1 MSAPVRLA
9 YLVTHPIQ
17 YQAPLL
23 RLIANQPD
31 IDLHVMFGSDF
42 SARRFT
48 DPDFGRAIAWDVP
61 LLEGYSHEVLPAF
74 DRPLAD
80 TELPSFWRPFSRG
93 IGRRLSAGRFDALWV
108 HGYNRACHWAA
119 MLAAKRRGLAVLVR
133 DEATQ
138 VSAQRSML
146 KRTAKH
152 AFFRVLDRMV
162 DGYLAIGS
170 LNRDYYLG
178 HGVAPA
184 KLFSMPYAVDNGF
197 FQAATARAA
206 SERALV
212 RARLG
217 LASDRPVILFAAK
230 LIARKRPLDLLEAFA
245 RIRHEPDARQPYL
258 LFAGD
263 GELRGA
269 LEGAIARDGLASGP
283 DGRPDGSAQLLGFQ
297 SQAQLAA
304 LYDLADVLVLPS
316 ERESWGLV
324 VNEAMNAGCAIVV
337 NDRIGA
343 GADLVHGGDNG
354 FIYPCGDVAALAVS
368 LRSVL
373 RDPTR
378 CRAMGER
385 SRAIIARWSFAEDL
399 AGLRAA
405 LAASVRA
412 RAAAEA
418 LA

>member
-42 SARRFT
+42 SVRQFV
-48 DPDFGRAIAWDVP
+48 DPGFGRAISWDVK
-61 LLEGYSHEVLPAF
+61 LLEGYSSEVLPSF
-74 DRPLAD
+74 GRKLAD
-80 TELPSFWRPFSRG
+80 DVLPDFWRPLSHG
-93 IGRRLSAGRFDALWV
+93 IARRLKAGRFDALWV
-108 HGYNRACHWAA
+108 HGYNRASHWAA
-119 MLAAKRRGLAVLVR
+119 MLAAKRLGLAVLVR

-138 VSAQRSML
+138 VSAPRSL
-146 KRTAKH
+146 AKRAVKQ
-152 AFFRVLDRMV
+152 AFFRVLDRLV

-170 LNRDYYLG
+170 LNRDYYLA
-178 HGVAPA
+178 HGVASS
-184 KLFSMPYAVDNGF
+184 KLFSMPYAVDNAF
-197 FQAATARAA
+197 FQAGVARAA
-206 SERALV
+206 AERAIL

-217 LASDRPVILFAAK
+217 LAPDRPIILFAAK
-230 LIARKRPLDLLEAFA
+230 LIARKRPLDALEAFA
-245 RIRHEPDARQPYL
+245 QLAGDATARAPYL

-263 GELRGA
+263 GELRPA
-269 LEGAIARDGLASGP
+269 LEAAIARSGLA
-283 DGRPDGSAQLLGFQ
+283 DAHLLGFQ

-304 LYDLADVLVLPS
+304 LYDLADLLVLPS

-337 NDRIGA
+337 NDRVGA
-343 GADLVHGGDNG
+343 GADLVRGGDNG
-354 FIYPCGDVAALAVS
+354 FVYPCGDVGALAVS

-373 RDPTR
+373 RDPAR
-378 CRAMGER
+378 CRTMGQR
-385 SRAIIARWSFAEDL
+385 SRALIDRWSFAEDL

-405 LAASVRA
+405 LAACVSA
-412 RAAAEA
+412 RTTAEV

>member
-1 MSAPVRLA
+1 MRAIRLA

-23 RLIANQPD
+23 RLVASQPD
-31 IDLHVMFGSDF
+31 IDLHVMFASDF
-42 SARRFT
+42 SVRPFA

-61 LLEGYSHEVLPAF
+61 LLDGYSSEVLP
-74 DRPLAD
+74 RLGRKLAD
-80 TELPSFWRPFSRG
+80 GELPSFWRPLSRG
-93 IGRRLSAGRFDALWV
+93 IARRLVAGRFDALWV
-108 HGYNRACHWAA
+108 HGYNRASHWAA
-119 MLAAKRRGLAVLVR
+119 MLAAKRHGLAVLVR

-138 VSAQRSML
+138 VSAPRSAL
-146 KRTAKH
+146 KRLAKQLY
-152 AFFRVLDRMV
+152 FRALDRLV

-170 LNRDYYLG
+170 LNRDYYLA
-178 HGVAPA
+178 HGVAPH
-184 KLFSMPYAVDNGF
+184 KLFAMPYAVDNQF
-197 FQAATARAA
+197 FQAGFARAA
-206 SERALV
+206 TERAVL

-217 LASDRPVILFAAK
+217 IPPDRPVILFAAK
-230 LIARKRPLDLLEAFA
+230 LIARKRPFDLLEAYAKIAADPAA
-245 RIRHEPDARQPYL
+245 RAPVL

-263 GELRGA
+263 GPLRPA
-269 LEGAIARDGLASGP
+269 LEAAIVHRGLGDAR
-283 DGRPDGSAQLLGFQ
+283 LLGFQ

-304 LYDLADVLVLPS
+304 LYDVADLLVLPS

-343 GADLVHGGDNG
+343 GADLVRGGDNG
-354 FIYPCGDVAALAVS
+354 FVYPCGDVEALAVS

-373 RDPTR
+373 RDPER
-378 CRAMGER
+378 CRAMGRR
-385 SRAIIARWSFAEDL
+385 SRALIDQWSFAEDL

-405 LAASVRA
+405 LTACLATHA
-412 RAAAEA
+412 PAEA

>member
-42 SARRFT
+42 SARQFT
-48 DPDFGRAIAWDVP
+48 DPGFGRTIAWDVP
-61 LLEGYSHEVLPAF
+61 LLDGYSHEVLPALG
-74 DRPLAD
+74 RPLAD
-80 TELPSFWRPFSRG
+80 TELPGVWRPLSHG
-93 IGRRLSAGRFDALWV
+93 IARRLTAGRFDALWV

-119 MLAAKRRGLAVLVR
+119 MLAAKRRGLAVLLR

-138 VSAQRSML
+138 VSAQRSIL
-146 KRTAKH
+146 KRAAKH
-152 AFFRVLDRMV
+152 AFFRLLDRAV
-162 DGYLAIGS
+162 DGYLTIGS
-170 LNRDYYLG
+170 LNREYYLG
-178 HGVAPA
+178 HGVASA
-184 KLFSMPYAVDNGF
+184 KLFAMPYAVDNGF
-197 FQAATARAA
+197 FQAALAGTAP
-206 SERALV
+206 ERALL

-230 LIARKRPLDLLEAFA
+230 LIARKRPLDLLEAYA
-245 RIRHEPDARQPYL
+245 RIWREPEARRPYL

-263 GELRGA
+263 GTQRGA
-269 LEGAIARDGLASGP
+269 LESAIARGGLGLGP
-283 DGRPDGSAQLLGFQ
+283 DGGAQLLGFQ

-354 FIYPCGDVAALAVS
+354 FVYPCGDVAALAVS

-373 RDPTR
+373 RDPAR

-405 LAASVRA
+405 LATCVRA

>member
-48 DPDFGRAIAWDVP
+48 DPGFGRAIAWDVP
-61 LLEGYSHEVLPAF
+61 LLDGYSHEVLPAL

-80 TELPSFWRPFSRG
+80 TALPSFWRPFSRG
-93 IGRRLSAGRFDALWV
+93 IARRLKAGRFDALWV
-108 HGYNRACHWAA
+108 HGYNRACHWTA
-119 MLAAKRRGLAVLVR
+119 MLAAKRLGLAVLVR

-138 VSAQRSML
+138 VSTQRSAL
-146 KRTAKH
+146 KRAAKH
-152 AFFRVLDRMV
+152 AFFRALDRAV
-162 DGYLAIGS
+162 DAYLAIGS
-170 LNRDYYLG
+170 LNRAYYLD
-178 HGVAPA
+178 HGVAAA
-184 KLFSMPYAVDNGF
+184 KLFSMPYAVDNAF
-197 FQAATARAA
+197 FQAEIARAA
-206 SERALV
+206 PERPLL

-217 LASDRPVILFAAK
+217 LAPDRPVILFAAK
-230 LIARKRPLDLLEAFA
+230 LIERKRPFDLLEAYA
-245 RIRHEPDARQPYL
+245 RIARESAVHGAAL

-263 GELRGA
+263 GPLRAA
-269 LEGAIARDGLASGP
+269 LEGAIARGALTGA
-283 DGRPDGSAQLLGFQ
+283 RVLGFQ

-343 GADLVHGGDNG
+343 GADLVRGGDNG
-354 FIYPCGDVAALAVS
+354 FVYPCGDVAALAVS

-373 RDPTR
+373 RDPAR
-378 CRAMGER
+378 CRAMGAR
-385 SRAIIARWSFAEDL
+385 SRDIVARWSFAEDL

-405 LAASVRA
+405 LAHSVRA
-412 RAAAEA
+412 RVAAEA

>member
-42 SARRFT
+42 SVRRFV
-48 DPDFGRAIAWDVP
+48 DPGFGRTISWDVP
-61 LLEGYSHEVLPAF
+61 LLDGYSSEVLPAF
-74 DRPLAD
+74 GRPLAD
-80 TELPSFWRPFSRG
+80 TELPSFWRPFSHG
-93 IGRRLSAGRFDALWV
+93 VARRLKAGRFDALWV
-108 HGYNRACHWAA
+108 HGYNRASHWAA
-119 MLAAKRRGLAVLVR
+119 MFAAKRLGRAVLVR

-138 VSAQRSML
+138 VSAPRSL
-146 KRTAKH
+146 AKRAVKQ
-152 AFFRVLDRMV
+152 AFFRALDRLV

-170 LNRDYYLG
+170 LNRDYYLA
-178 HGVAPA
+178 HGIAAA
-184 KLFSMPYAVDNGF
+184 KLFAMPYAVDNAF
-197 FQAATARAA
+197 FQANVARAA
-206 SERALV
+206 AERAIL

-217 LASDRPVILFAAK
+217 LTPGRPVILFAAK
-230 LIARKRPLDLLEAFA
+230 LIARKRPFDVLEAFA
-245 RIRHEPDARQPYL
+245 KLAGDEAARAPYL

-263 GELRGA
+263 GALRPA
-269 LEGAIARDGLASGP
+269 LEAAVARSGLA
-283 DGRPDGSAQLLGFQ
+283 DVHLLGFQ
-297 SQAQLAA
+297 SQAALAA
-304 LYDLADVLVLPS
+304 LYDLADLLVLPS

-343 GADLVHGGDNG
+343 GADLVRGGDNG
-354 FIYPCGDVAALAVS
+354 FVYPCGDVAALAVS

-373 RDPTR
+373 RDPAR
-378 CRAMGER
+378 CRAMGQR
-385 SRAIIARWSFAEDL
+385 SRALIDHWSFAEDL

-405 LAASVRA
+405 LAACARA
-412 RAAAEA
+412 RAPAEA

>member
-42 SARRFT
+42 SVRQFV
-48 DPDFGRAIAWDVP
+48 DPGFGRTIAWDVP
-61 LLEGYSHEVLPAF
+61 LLDGYSSEILPSLG
-74 DRPLAD
+74 RPLAD
-80 TELPSFWRPFSRG
+80 NALPSFWRPLSHG
-93 IGRRLSAGRFDALWV
+93 IARRLAAGRFDALWV
-108 HGYNRACHWAA
+108 HGYNRASHWAA
-119 MLAAKRRGLAVLVR
+119 MLAAKRLGLAVLVR

-138 VSAQRSML
+138 VSAPRSLAKRVL
-146 KRTAKH
+146 KQ
-152 AFFRVLDRMV
+152 AFFRALDRLV
-162 DGYLAIGS
+162 DGFLAIGS

-178 HGVAPA
+178 HGIAPA

-197 FQAATARAA
+197 FQATVARAA
-206 SERALV
+206 SERAAL

-217 LASDRPVILFAAK
+217 LAPDRPVILFAAK
-230 LIARKRPLDLLEAFA
+230 LIARKRPFDLLEAYAGIAGDDAA
-245 RIRHEPDARQPYL
+245 RAPYL

-263 GELRGA
+263 GELRPA
-269 LEGAIARDGLASGP
+269 LEAAIARRGLA
-283 DGRPDGSAQLLGFQ
+283 DARLLGFQ
-297 SQAQLAA
+297 SQAELAA
-304 LYDLADVLVLPS
+304 LYDLADLLVLPS

-337 NDRIGA
+337 DDRIGA
-343 GADLVHGGDNG
+343 GADLVRGGDNG
-354 FIYPCGDVAALAVS
+354 FVYPCGDVAALAVC

-373 RDPTR
+373 RDPAR
-378 CRAMGER
+378 CHAMGRR
-385 SRAIIARWSFAEDL
+385 SRALIDQWGFAEDL

-405 LAASVRA
+405 LAACVRA
-412 RAAAEA
+412 RAPAEA

>member
-42 SARRFT
+42 SVRQFV
-48 DPDFGRAIAWDVP
+48 DPGFGRAISWDVK
-61 LLEGYSHEVLPAF
+61 LLDGYRSEVLPSF
-74 DRPLAD
+74 GRPLAD
-80 TELPSFWRPFSRG
+80 NEQPSFWRPLSHG
-93 IGRRLSAGRFDALWV
+93 IARRLKAGRFDALWV
-108 HGYNRACHWAA
+108 HGYNRASHWAA
-119 MLAAKRRGLAVLVR
+119 MLAAKRLGLAVLIR

-138 VSAQRSML
+138 VSAPRSLAKRAL
-146 KRTAKH
+146 KQ
-152 AFFRVLDRMV
+152 AFFRALDRLV

-170 LNRDYYLG
+170 LNRDYYLA
-178 HGVAPA
+178 HGIAPS
-184 KLFSMPYAVDNGF
+184 KLFSMPYAVDNAF
-197 FQAATARAA
+197 FQAQVARAA
-206 SERALV
+206 PERAVL

-217 LASDRPVILFAAK
+217 LAPDRPVILFAAK
-230 LIARKRPLDLLEAFA
+230 LIARKRPHDLLEAFA
-245 RIRHEPDARQPYL
+245 NIAGDPAMRAPYL

-263 GELRGA
+263 GELRPA
-269 LEGAIARDGLASGP
+269 LEATVARSGLA
-283 DGRPDGSAQLLGFQ
+283 DVRLLGFQ
-297 SQAQLAA
+297 SQAALAA
-304 LYDLADVLVLPS
+304 LYDLADLLVLPS
-316 ERESWGLV
+316 EREAWGLV

-343 GADLVHGGDNG
+343 GADLVRGGDNG

-373 RDPTR
+373 RDPAR
-378 CRAMGER
+378 GRAMGES
-385 SRAIIARWSFAEDL
+385 SRALIERWGFTEDL

-405 LAASVRA
+405 LAACVRVRA
-412 RAAAEA
+412 PAEA

>member
-1 MSAPVRLA
+1 MSAPIRLA

-42 SARRFT
+42 SVRQFT
-48 DPDFGRAIAWDVP
+48 DPDFGRTIAWDVP
-61 LLEGYSHEVLPAF
+61 LLDGYSHEVLPAF
-74 DRPLAD
+74 DRPLTD
-80 TELPSFWRPFSRG
+80 TELPTVWRPFSRG
-93 IGRRLSAGRFDALWV
+93 IAHRLVAGRFDALWV

-119 MLAAKRRGLAVLVR
+119 MVAAKRRGLAVLVR

-138 VSAQRSML
+138 ISVQRSSL
-146 KRTAKH
+146 KRLAKQ
-152 AFFRVLDRMV
+152 AFFRVLDRAV

-170 LNRDYYLG
+170 LNRAYYLG
-178 HGVAPA
+178 HGVAPR
-184 KLFSMPYAVDNGF
+184 KIFSMPYAVDNGF
-197 FQAATARAA
+197 FQTQIARAA
-206 SERALV
+206 PERAIL

-217 LASDRPVILFAAK
+217 LVPDRPVILFAAK
-230 LIARKRPLDLLEAFA
+230 LIERKRPFDLLEAYA
-245 RIRHEPDARQPYL
+245 RIAREPEARAPHL

-263 GELRGA
+263 GPLRPA
-269 LEGAIARDGLASGP
+269 LESAIVRGGLAPG
-283 DGRPDGSAQLLGFQ
+283 AQVLGFQ
-297 SQAQLAA
+297 NQAQLAA

-324 VNEAMNAGCAIVV
+324 VNEAMNAGCAIVA

-343 GADLVHGGDNG
+343 GADLVRGGDNG
-354 FIYPCGDVAALAVS
+354 FVYPCGDVAALAIS

-373 RDPTR
+373 RDPAR

-385 SRAIIARWSFAEDL
+385 SRALIDRWSFAEDL

-405 LAASVRA
+405 LAACVQA
-412 RAAAEA
+412 RAPAEA